1 MSDKRKQGIPE
12 QGDIFGDPGLI
23 PDGEYSMEKGA
34 PNNSATPS
42 DEKIP
47 EGSGKNG
54 KKRRM
59 SKKAEK
65 SFEELLDR
73 LDEIVET
80 MEGGGLPLDEMM
92 KLYEEGVQ
100 KAEALTSMLADART
114 RVMKLVKNANG
125 KPLLEQFEG
134 EESR

>member
-1 MSDKRKQGIPE
+1 MTDKKKPGVPE

-23 PDGEYSMEKGA
+23 PDNETSPDNRASDDESASPDEKTHVGGRKEKKSKKGA
-34 PNNSATPS
+34 
-42 DEKIP
+42 
-47 EGSGKNG
+47 
-54 KKRRM
+54 
-59 SKKAEK
+59 KAE
-65 SFEELLDR
+65 SFEKLLGR
-73 LDEIVET
+73 LEEIVET

-134 EESR
+134 EESL